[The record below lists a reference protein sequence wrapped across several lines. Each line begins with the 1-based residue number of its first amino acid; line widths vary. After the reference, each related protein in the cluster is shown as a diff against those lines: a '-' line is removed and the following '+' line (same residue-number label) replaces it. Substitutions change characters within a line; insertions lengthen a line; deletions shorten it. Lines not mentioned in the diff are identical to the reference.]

1 MLYEVALYGMPE
13 MNISLLPWAEDTA
26 ASRERLAVAPS
37 HISFTKKGYLQLI
50 QKYLVRITIKV
61 CIRKH
66 SGVNVQHIYFESK
79 DLWLGTGQ
87 SGSVSEWW
95 EHPQPVWL

>member
-50 QKYLVRITIKV
+50 
-61 CIRKH
+61 
-66 SGVNVQHIYFESK
+66 
-79 DLWLGTGQ
+79 
-87 SGSVSEWW
+87 
-95 EHPQPVWL
+95 